1 MRGVLI
7 NQAHLDHEGAKECVP
22 VIGPFFSFFL
32 PYSRLQI
39 CRQFHRVVPKGL
51 SVRDLCLTLV
61 FRVYV
66 WGKFSRTL

>member
-1 MRGVLI
+1 MYVLI
-7 NQAHLDHEGAKECVP
+7 NQARLGHEGAKECVP

-61 FRVYV
+61 FRVYL
-66 WGKFSRTL
+66 WGNFSRTL